1 MRAAGLEIKI
11 KIKIKTLGS
20 FPFHAAY
27 APTPAVH
34 ATVATALN
42 EADSSDHM
50 EADMLVVPP
59 PGLLSRFRKFRTS
72 NNHDHPSVFETTV
85 LNAPV

>member
-50 EADMLVVPP
+50 EADML
-59 PGLLSRFRKFRTS
+59 LSAAGVTFPIPEIPDLEQS
-72 NNHDHPSVFETTV
+72 
-85 LNAPV
+85 